1 MARRII
7 GVVGFAGAGKDT
19 IADYLQNFH
28 EFKRDSFASNLKD
41 ACSSIFG
48 WDRELLEGRTKE
60 SRAWREEIDLWWA
73 TRLNMPDLT
82 PRLVLQQWGT
92 NCCRNHWHDDIW
104 IASLENKL
112 RKSEDDIVISDV
124 RFTNEV
130 KMIKQLGGQVVR
142 VRRGAEPEWYATALR
157 ANLGSEIDQTRLKDY
172 NVHVSETAWIG
183 TDFDHVIENNG
194 SVDELY
200 SRVKAIL

>member
-28 EFKRDSFASNLKD
+28 EFKRDSFANNLKD
-41 ACSSIFG
+41 ACASIFG

-60 SRAWREEIDLWWA
+60 SRIWREDVDLWWA
-73 TRLNMPDLT
+73 TRLNMPDFT
-82 PRLVLQQWGT
+82 PRWVLQNFGT
-92 NCCRNHWHDDIW
+92 EVCRKGFADDIW

-124 RFTNEV
+124 RFPNE
-130 KMIKQLGGQVVR
+130 IKVIKNLGGQVVR
-142 VRRGAEPEWYATALR
+142 VVRGAEPEWYATALK
-157 ANLGSEIDQTRLKDY
+157 ANLGSEIDAERLKDY

-183 TDFDHVIENNG
+183 TDFDYVIQNNG
-194 SVDELY
+194 TVDQLYTSVN
-200 SRVKAIL
+200 AIL